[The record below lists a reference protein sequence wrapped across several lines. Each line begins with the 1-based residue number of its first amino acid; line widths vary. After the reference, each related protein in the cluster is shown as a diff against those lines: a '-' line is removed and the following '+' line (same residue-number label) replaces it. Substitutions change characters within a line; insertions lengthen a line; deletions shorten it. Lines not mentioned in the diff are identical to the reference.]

1 MSDDDRAVLEK
12 WARARRVTN
21 EVARRSRLLLRL
33 ADGLSVRAVAAEVG
47 ASVVTVRLWR
57 DRFLSGGP
65 DVLNFCSATASAK
78 KKATKGRD
86 REDFDARRNTHS
98 PDDRVE
104 TTDPFD
110 LDRRGIGSLALDPP
124 MDQSVRPMGSS
135 STAEPIPA
143 CRLPVGSKGGRHD
156 LRGRER

>member
-65 DVLNFCSATASAK
+65 E
-78 KKATKGRD
+78 KATKGRD